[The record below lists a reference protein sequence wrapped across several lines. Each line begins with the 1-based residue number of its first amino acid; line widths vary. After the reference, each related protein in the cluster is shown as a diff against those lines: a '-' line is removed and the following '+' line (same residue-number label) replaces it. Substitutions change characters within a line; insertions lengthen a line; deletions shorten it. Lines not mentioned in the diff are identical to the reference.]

1 MEEVDTTR
9 SELTEERLRLEREA
23 LAIERERL
31 AAARAHAEAMA
42 RISRPG
48 GSWMRYA
55 SIVLLA
61 LACFATGLIAGIAIM
76 ERQQQNEL
84 EERRERALSL
94 IKGISN
100 EGKDASATNSPSA
113 ETGRNVKVVVI
124 Q

>member
-31 AAARAHAEAMA
+31 AAARAHAEAMD
-42 RISRPG
+42 RISKPS
-48 GSWMRYA
+48 GSFVRYA
-55 SIVLLA
+55 SIALLA
-61 LACFATGLIAGIAIM
+61 LVCFATGLIAGIAIM

-100 EGKDASATNSPSA
+100 EEKDTSSTNSPAA